1 LTLTFFQ
8 HELTV
13 RGNYVFHILRE
24 TINLK
29 DLRYFITEREFSSI
43 VRMATDIFAQPFTLK
58 EIHFTFPA
66 PEYELSYQNYFH
78 CPVYFNAQNHM
89 LVYDK
94 QYLNYPL
101 PKSDPLMKKIYEKEC
116 KQLVKMYQD
125 KKTTGDVVRQVI
137 QFAGDDYQGIK
148 EVARRLCM
156 SSRTLRRKL
165 TAEGISYQ
173 EIIDDIR
180 KDNAIELLENTGD
193 SIEIISEK
201 IGYCNTSNF
210 YHAFK
215 RWTGQTPGK
224 YRISKK
230 SSAKSKTGANLNS

>member
-1 LTLTFFQ
+1 
-8 HELTV
+8 
-13 RGNYVFHILRE
+13 
-24 TINLK
+24 
-29 DLRYFITEREFSSI
+29 
-43 VRMATDIFAQPFTLK
+43 
-58 EIHFTFPA
+58 
-66 PEYELSYQNYFH
+66 
-78 CPVYFNAQNHM
+78 
-89 LVYDK
+89 
-94 QYLNYPL
+94 
-101 PKSDPLMKKIYEKEC
+101 
-116 KQLVKMYQD
+116 MYQD

-137 QFAGDDYQGIK
+137 QFAGDDYQGIE

-230 SSAKSKTGANLNS
+230 SSAKSKTGANLNSWIFLFNRWFYWLKRWCGCRFFGLYRIWSILYLID